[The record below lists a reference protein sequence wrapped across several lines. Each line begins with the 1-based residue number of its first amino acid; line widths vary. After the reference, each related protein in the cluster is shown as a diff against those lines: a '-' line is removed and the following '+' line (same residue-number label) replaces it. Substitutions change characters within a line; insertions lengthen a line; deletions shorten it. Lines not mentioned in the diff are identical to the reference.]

1 MTKSNA
7 LMKMPENA
15 KLVSTAV
22 NTVSHSGLADFRTIS
37 LCFSAGW
44 ILLTVDILGYSY
56 FPSNSLLFGIPVLA
70 SIVGGVVGMFQVIA
84 YFGDGVIDT
93 LTSHV
98 RKNKTTNLSLTDKWR
113 MEHEGIKIKS
123 WSKSAFMTNLHYL
136 LPFRIFKKIK
146 ITESITYFPYKDV
159 YVKKADYLTYGAM
172 VRYTETFEGHRAV
185 FEKAINSF

>member
-1 MTKSNA
+1 
-7 LMKMPENA
+7 MKMPENV
-15 KLVSTAV
+15 KIVDVTV
-22 NTVSHSGLADFRTIS
+22 NTVGPSGLVDFRTIS

-44 ILLTVDILGYSY
+44 VLLAVDILGYSY
-56 FPSNSLLFGIPVLA
+56 IPSNSLLFGIPVLA
-70 SIVGGVVGMFQVIA
+70 SIIGGTMGMFQVVA
-84 YFGDGVIDT
+84 YFGDEVIDT

-98 RKNKTTNLSLTDKWR
+98 RNNKNTNLLSLNDQWK
-113 MEHEGIKIKS
+113 MEREGLKIQS

-159 YVKKADYLTYGAM
+159 YVKKTDYLTYGSM
-172 VRYTETFEGHRAV
+172 VRRKETFEGHRAV

>member
-1 MTKSNA
+1 
-7 LMKMPENA
+7 MKMPENA
-15 KLVSTAV
+15 KVVDTTM
-22 NTVSHSGLADFRTIS
+22 NTVGPSSGVVDFRTIS

-44 ILLTVDILGYSY
+44 VLLGVDILGYNY

-70 SIVGGVVGMFQVIA
+70 SIAGGTMGMFQVIA
-84 YFGDGVIDT
+84 YFGDGVIDS
-93 LTSHV
+93 LTRHV
-98 RKNKTTNLSLTDKWR
+98 RGNKRINLSLNDNWR
-113 MEHEGIKIKS
+113 MEKEGLKIQS

-159 YVKKADYLTYGAM
+159 YVTKTDYLTYGSM
-172 VRYTETFEGHRAV
+172 VRRTETFEGHRAV